1 LSGPLSRTERRA
13 WIALASVDGIGAE
26 LFWRL
31 VAEFGGPADV
41 IERAATGEVTRWADT
56 HRYPNN
62 LPLIRPTAL
71 VELEQ
76 LRSTMDRLLAQIDA
90 AGLWTLTER
99 DPGYPRRLHD
109 LDPAP
114 PVLHGL
120 GDAAVLGAPRIT
132 AVVGTRRP
140 TPAGRLLAGQ
150 VATRLVEAGA
160 VVVSGVA
167 VGIDGAAHAA
177 TIAAGGTTIG
187 VIGGGHHH
195 PGPRAHRDLRR
206 QIVDTGGALISE
218 HHPTIRPTHG
228 TYPRRNRVI
237 AALGDGTVVVEAPRI
252 SGALSTAHIA
262 LELGRPVLAAPG
274 RIGEWSMAG
283 CLRLLRET
291 PARPLTGLDELIV
304 DLGLDRDA
312 VGADKGRQAV
322 LALSSRAALAMLGGA
337 ELSVA
342 TRVRQAPAGL
352 DALVDDT
359 GLPPSVVSSAVTLL
373 LLRGWIEAVGPA
385 YLPAGPLLVA

>member
-1 LSGPLSRTERRA
+1 MSGGLTKAERRA

-31 VAEFGGPADV
+31 VAEFGGPAAV
-41 IERAATGEVTRWADT
+41 IERAATGDVTRWADA

-62 LPLIRPTAL
+62 LPLIRPKSLAD
-71 VELEQ
+71 LER
-76 LRSTMDRLLAQIDA
+76 LATMMDELLAQIDG

-99 DPGYPRRLHD
+99 DSGYPRRLHD

-114 PVLHGL
+114 PVIHGL
-120 GDAAVLGAPRIT
+120 GDPAVLEALRTT

-150 VATRLVEAGA
+150 VAARLVEAGV

-195 PGPRAHRDLRR
+195 PGPRAHGALRR
-206 QIVDTGGALISE
+206 QIVDSGGALISE
-218 HHPTIRPTHG
+218 HHPTVQPTRG

-237 AALGDGTVVVEAPRI
+237 AALGDGTAVIEAPRV

-262 LELGRPVLAAPG
+262 LELGRPVLAATG

-312 VGADKGRQAV
+312 VTTVAGLPGAA
-322 LALSSRAALAMLGGA
+322 ALSSTAALAMLGGA

-342 TRVRQAPAGL
+342 LRVRQAPAGL
-352 DALVDDT
+352 DALVDQT
-359 GLPPSVVSSAVTLL
+359 GLPPAVVSGAVTLL

-385 YLPAGPLLVA
+385 YLPAGPLLGA

>member
-1 LSGPLSRTERRA
+1 
-13 WIALASVDGIGAE
+13 
-26 LFWRL
+26 
-31 VAEFGGPADV
+31 
-41 IERAATGEVTRWADT
+41 
-56 HRYPNN
+56 
-62 LPLIRPTAL
+62 
-71 VELEQ
+71 
-76 LRSTMDRLLAQIDA
+76 M
-90 AGLWTLTER
+90 
-99 DPGYPRRLHD
+99 
-109 LDPAP
+109 
-114 PVLHGL
+114 
-120 GDAAVLGAPRIT
+120 
-132 AVVGTRRP
+132 
-140 TPAGRLLAGQ
+140 
-150 VATRLVEAGA
+150 

-177 TIAAGGTTIG
+177 TLAAGGRTIG

-206 QIVDTGGALISE
+206 QIADTGGALISE
-218 HHPTIRPTHG
+218 HHPSVVPTQG

-237 AALGDGTVVVEAPRI
+237 AALGDGTVVIEAPRV
-252 SGALSTAHIA
+252 SGALITAHIA

-274 RIGEWSMAG
+274 RIGEWSTDG

-291 PARPLTGLDELIV
+291 PARPLVGLDELIV

-312 VGADKGRQAV
+312 VPAAQAANGAA
-322 LALSSRAALAMLGGA
+322 ALSSTAALAMLAGA

-342 TRVRQAPAGL
+342 RRVRRAPAGL

-385 YLPAGPLLVA
+385 YLPAGPLLAA